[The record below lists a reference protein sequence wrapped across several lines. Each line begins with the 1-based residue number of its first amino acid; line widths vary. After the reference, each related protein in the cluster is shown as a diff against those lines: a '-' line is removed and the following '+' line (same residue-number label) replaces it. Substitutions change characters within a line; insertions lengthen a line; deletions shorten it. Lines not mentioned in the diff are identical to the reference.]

1 MITIEKSI
9 QAINSDIAFI
19 VRYDDNNDFE
29 VEFLDGAEPIS
40 KADILAK
47 QSELQSAEDA
57 KVQANA
63 DLKASAKA
71 KLIAGEALTEEE
83 ADTIVL

>member
-1 MITIEKSI
+1 MKHDAILNLYSQIKSCWNEDNVWKFYDENSNEIEVSI
-9 QAINSDIAFI
+9 DWNA
-19 VRYDDNNDFE
+19 
-29 VEFLDGAEPIS
+29 VET
-40 KADILAK
+40 KAT
-47 QSELQSAEDA
+47 ELQTGEDA
-57 KVQANA
+57 KVQAKV